1 MTFLQVRTPY
11 NLILINLATVEF
23 LIAIVGV
30 PLDVF
35 ALVKEEWG
43 LGKGICVSSGALVT
57 TCGMSDTILPN
68 IFFYS

>member
-1 MTFLQVRTPY
+1 MRTPY
-11 NLILINLATVEF
+11 NLILINLAAMEF
-23 LIAIVGV
+23 LIASVGV

-57 TCGMSDTILPN
+57 TCGMTQHIWP
-68 IFFYS
+68 